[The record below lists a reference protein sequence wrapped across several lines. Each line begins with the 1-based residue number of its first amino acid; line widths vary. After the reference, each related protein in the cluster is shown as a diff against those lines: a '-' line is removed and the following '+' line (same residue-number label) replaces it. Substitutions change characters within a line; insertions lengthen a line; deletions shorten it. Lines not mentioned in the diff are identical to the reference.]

1 MALDEILED
10 LLFKSLEQPK
20 SPGGMDI
27 DSQGTGAKGATPD
40 ILILTLE
47 RECRKQYRDP
57 GPGLHFVGLL
67 LAVFAAELVSA
78 YWTQNTPSNKTA
90 GLDRGPAR
98 MVSVI
103 YSTESV
109 AFVLSHPNEVP
120 ITFQNFLTRRH
131 KDNQVKRSNKIGHK
145 MELRKKRTRQNSYM
159 LCPPPSIYPTILHLN
174 VNFLYHSSVVHED
187 IRTHRREIRANLS
200 TCGKDSRSR
209 IYCHL

>member
-10 LLFKSLEQPK
+10 LLFKSLEQSK

-27 DSQGTGAKGATPD
+27 DSQETGPQGATPD

-78 YWTQNTPSNKTA
+78 YWTQNTPSNKSG

-109 AFVLSHPNEVP
+109 AFVLSHPNEVFV
-120 ITFQNFLTRRH
+120 TFQYFLTRRH
-131 KDNQVKRSNKIGHK
+131 KDSQVKR
-145 MELRKKRTRQNSYM
+145 
-159 LCPPPSIYPTILHLN
+159 
-174 VNFLYHSSVVHED
+174 
-187 IRTHRREIRANLS
+187 
-200 TCGKDSRSR
+200 
-209 IYCHL
+209 